1 MTIYWVNVDTQDA
14 LTLMAA
20 VERALETGDTGTPP
34 PPGVAAS
41 PAASVN
47 PTDTYLHDN
56 MAIARAVWSVDP
68 HRIVLSS
75 RPGLAAA
82 INAFQRL
89 VRKATWWYALPQWS
103 QISEFHGAVVR
114 ALDALIEKER
124 MLDTRMRDI
133 EQMRLQAHLF
143 ALQQQIAVLRARNA
157 ELESRLAAL
166 EAQRAPH
173 QRVEQTGSSLIDG
186 NELPTNPQGD
196 IMSDGA
202 SQYH

>member
-20 VERALETGDTGTPP
+20 VERALETGDTGAPP
-34 PPGVAAS
+34 APGVAGSPAS
-41 PAASVN
+41 PAN
-47 PTDTYLHDN
+47 PTDAYLHDN

-89 VRKATWWYALPQWS
+89 VRRATWWYALPQWL

-114 ALDALIEKER
+114 TLDALIEKER
-124 MLDTRMRDI
+124 RLDMRVRDI

-157 ELESRLAAL
+157 ELESRVAAL
-166 EAQRAPH
+166 EAQRAPS
-173 QRVEQTGSSLIDG
+173 QRAEQTGSSFFNRHD
-186 NELPTNPQGD
+186 PHKNPGGD
-196 IMSDGA
+196 IISDGA
-202 SQYH
+202 S

>member
-89 VRKATWWYALPQWS
+89 VRRATWWYTLPQWL

-124 MLDTRMRDI
+124 RLDMRVRDI

-157 ELESRLAAL
+157 ELESRVAAL
-166 EAQRAPH
+166 EAQRAPS
-173 QRVEQTGSSLIDG
+173 QRAGQTGSSFINRHD
-186 NELPTNPQGD
+186 PHKNPGGD

-202 SQYH
+202 L

>member
-14 LTLMAA
+14 LTLMVA

-68 HRIVLSS
+68 HRIVLSN

-89 VRKATWWYALPQWS
+89 VRRATWWYTLPQWL

-124 MLDTRMRDI
+124 RLDIRMRDI

-157 ELESRLAAL
+157 ELESRVAAL
-166 EAQRAPH
+166 EAQGAPSQH
-173 QRVEQTGSSLIDG
+173 VEQTGSPFFNRHD
-186 NELPTNPQGD
+186 PHKNPGGD
-196 IMSDGA
+196 IISDGA
-202 SQYH
+202 S

>member
-14 LTLMAA
+14 LTLMVA

-47 PTDTYLHDN
+47 PTDAYLHDN

-89 VRKATWWYALPQWS
+89 VRRATWWYALPQWL

-114 ALDALIEKER
+114 TLDALIEKER
-124 MLDTRMRDI
+124 RLDIRMRDI

-157 ELESRLAAL
+157 ELESRVAAL
-166 EAQRAPH
+166 EAQGAPSQH
-173 QRVEQTGSSLIDG
+173 VEQTGSPFFNRHD
-186 NELPTNPQGD
+186 PHKNPGGD
-196 IMSDGA
+196 IISDGA
-202 SQYH
+202 S

>member
-14 LTLMAA
+14 LTLMVA

-89 VRKATWWYALPQWS
+89 VRRATWWYALPQWL

-124 MLDTRMRDI
+124 RLDMRVRDI

-157 ELESRLAAL
+157 ELESRVAAL
-166 EAQRAPH
+166 EAQRAPS
-173 QRVEQTGSSLIDG
+173 QRAGQTGSSFINRHD
-186 NELPTNPQGD
+186 PHKNPGGD

-202 SQYH
+202 L

>member
-89 VRKATWWYALPQWS
+89 VRRATWWYTLPQWL

-124 MLDTRMRDI
+124 RLDIRMRDI

-157 ELESRLAAL
+157 ELESRVAAL
-166 EAQRAPH
+166 EAQGAPSQH
-173 QRVEQTGSSLIDG
+173 VEQTGSSFFNRHD
-186 NELPTNPQGD
+186 PHKNPGGD
-196 IMSDGA
+196 IISDGA
-202 SQYH
+202 S

>member
-14 LTLMAA
+14 LTLMVA

-89 VRKATWWYALPQWS
+89 VRRATWWYTLPQWL

-124 MLDTRMRDI
+124 RLDIRMRDI

-157 ELESRLAAL
+157 ELESRVAAL
-166 EAQRAPH
+166 EAQGAPSQH
-173 QRVEQTGSSLIDG
+173 AEQTGSPFFNRHD
-186 NELPTNPQGD
+186 PHKNPGGD
-196 IMSDGA
+196 IISDGA
-202 SQYH
+202 S

>member
-14 LTLMAA
+14 LTLMVA

-89 VRKATWWYALPQWS
+89 VRRATWWYALPQWL

-114 ALDALIEKER
+114 TLDALIEKER
-124 MLDTRMRDI
+124 RLDMRVRDI

-157 ELESRLAAL
+157 ELESRVAAL
-166 EAQRAPH
+166 EAQRAPSQH
-173 QRVEQTGSSLIDG
+173 AGQTGSSFFNRHD
-186 NELPTNPQGD
+186 PHKNPGGD
-196 IMSDGA
+196 IISDGA
-202 SQYH
+202 S

>member
-14 LTLMAA
+14 LTLMVA

-89 VRKATWWYALPQWS
+89 VRRATWWYALPQWL

-114 ALDALIEKER
+114 TLDALIEKER
-124 MLDTRMRDI
+124 RLDMRVRDI

-157 ELESRLAAL
+157 ELESRVAAL
-166 EAQRAPH
+166 EAQRAPSQH
-173 QRVEQTGSSLIDG
+173 AGQTGSSFFNRHD
-186 NELPTNPQGD
+186 PHKNPGGD
-196 IMSDGA
+196 IIP
-202 SQYH
+202 

>member
-20 VERALETGDTGTPP
+20 VERALETGDTGAPP
-34 PPGVAAS
+34 APGVAGSPAS
-41 PAASVN
+41 PAN
-47 PTDTYLHDN
+47 PTDAYLHDN
-56 MAIARAVWSVDP
+56 MAIARVVWSVDP

-89 VRKATWWYALPQWS
+89 VRRATWWYTLPQWL

-124 MLDTRMRDI
+124 RLDMRVRDI

-157 ELESRLAAL
+157 ELESRVAAL
-166 EAQRAPH
+166 EAQRAPS
-173 QRVEQTGSSLIDG
+173 QRAGQTGSSFFNRHD
-186 NELPTNPQGD
+186 PHKNPGGD
-196 IMSDGA
+196 IIP
-202 SQYH
+202 

>member
-14 LTLMAA
+14 LTLMVA

-89 VRKATWWYALPQWS
+89 VRRATWWYALPQWL

-114 ALDALIEKER
+114 TLDALIEKER
-124 MLDTRMRDI
+124 RLDMRVRDI

-143 ALQQQIAVLRARNA
+143 TLQQQIAVLRARNV
-157 ELESRLAAL
+157 LNWRAASPRWKRNAHPL
-166 EAQRAPH
+166 STPNKPAR
-173 QRVEQTGSSLIDG
+173 RSSTDTIRIRTLVVI
-186 NELPTNPQGD
+186 
-196 IMSDGA
+196 
-202 SQYH
+202 

>member
-14 LTLMAA
+14 LTLMVA

-89 VRKATWWYALPQWS
+89 VRRATWWYTLPQWL

-124 MLDTRMRDI
+124 RLDMRVRDI

-157 ELESRLAAL
+157 ELESRVAAL
-166 EAQRAPH
+166 EAQRAPS
-173 QRVEQTGSSLIDG
+173 QRAGQTGSSFFNRHD
-186 NELPTNPQGD
+186 PHKNPGGD
-196 IMSDGA
+196 IISDGA
-202 SQYH
+202 S

>member
-41 PAASVN
+41 PATSVN

-89 VRKATWWYALPQWS
+89 VRRATWWYTLPQWL

-124 MLDTRMRDI
+124 RLDMRVRDI

-157 ELESRLAAL
+157 ELESRVAAL
-166 EAQRAPH
+166 EAQRAPSQH
-173 QRVEQTGSSLIDG
+173 AGQTGSSFFNRHD
-186 NELPTNPQGD
+186 PHKNPGGD
-196 IMSDGA
+196 IISDGA
-202 SQYH
+202 S

>member
-20 VERALETGDTGTPP
+20 VERALETGDTGAPP
-34 PPGVAAS
+34 APGVAGSPAS
-41 PAASVN
+41 PAN
-47 PTDTYLHDN
+47 PTDAYLHDN

-89 VRKATWWYALPQWS
+89 VRRATWWYALPQWL

-114 ALDALIEKER
+114 TLDALIEKER
-124 MLDTRMRDI
+124 RLDMRVRDI

-143 ALQQQIAVLRARNA
+143 ALQQRSPYCAPGTPNWRAASPRWKRNA
-157 ELESRLAAL
+157 HPLSAPNKPAR
-166 EAQRAPH
+166 RASTDTI
-173 QRVEQTGSSLIDG
+173 RIRTLVMI
-186 NELPTNPQGD
+186 
-196 IMSDGA
+196 
-202 SQYH
+202 

>member
-34 PPGVAAS
+34 PPRVAAS
-41 PAASVN
+41 PATSGN

-89 VRKATWWYALPQWS
+89 VRRATWWYTLPQWL

-124 MLDTRMRDI
+124 RLDMRVRDI

-157 ELESRLAAL
+157 ELESRVAAL
-166 EAQRAPH
+166 EAQRAPS
-173 QRVEQTGSSLIDG
+173 QRAEQTGSSCINRHD
-186 NELPTNPQGD
+186 PHKNPGD
-196 IMSDGA
+196 DIISDGA
-202 SQYH
+202 S

>member
-14 LTLMAA
+14 LTLMVA

-89 VRKATWWYALPQWS
+89 VRRATWWYALPQWL

-114 ALDALIEKER
+114 TLDALIEKER
-124 MLDTRMRDI
+124 RLDMRVRDI

-143 ALQQQIAVLRARNA
+143 ALQQQIAVLRARSA
-157 ELESRLAAL
+157 ELESRVAAL
-166 EAQRAPH
+166 EAQRAPSQH
-173 QRVEQTGSSLIDG
+173 AGQTGSSFFNRHD
-186 NELPTNPQGD
+186 PHKNPGGD
-196 IMSDGA
+196 IISDGA
-202 SQYH
+202 S

>member
-34 PPGVAAS
+34 PPGVSTS
-41 PAASVN
+41 PATPVN
-47 PTDTYLHDN
+47 PTDAYLHDN
-56 MAIARAVWSVDP
+56 MAIARAIWSVDP
-68 HRIVLSS
+68 HRIVQSS
-75 RPGLAAA
+75 RPVLATA

-89 VRKATWWYALPQWS
+89 IRRATWWYTLPQWL

-124 MLDTRMRDI
+124 RLDMRVRDI

-143 ALQQQIAVLRARNA
+143 ALQQQIAVLRTRNA
-157 ELESRLAAL
+157 ELESRIAVL
-166 EAQRAPH
+166 EAQSAPAQH
-173 QRVEQTGSSLIDG
+173 PEQTGSSSI
-186 NELPTNPQGD
+186 NT
-196 IMSDGA
+196 
-202 SQYH
+202 

>member
-34 PPGVAAS
+34 LPGVAAS

-89 VRKATWWYALPQWS
+89 VRRATWWYTLPQWL

-124 MLDTRMRDI
+124 RLDMRVRDI

-157 ELESRLAAL
+157 ELESRVAAL
-166 EAQRAPH
+166 EAQRAP
-173 QRVEQTGSSLIDG
+173 
-186 NELPTNPQGD
+186 
-196 IMSDGA
+196 
-202 SQYH
+202 

>member
-47 PTDTYLHDN
+47 PTDTYLHNN

-89 VRKATWWYALPQWS
+89 VRRATWWYTLPQWL

-124 MLDTRMRDI
+124 RLDMRVRDI

-157 ELESRLAAL
+157 ELESRVAAL
-166 EAQRAPH
+166 EAQRAPS
-173 QRVEQTGSSLIDG
+173 QRAGQTGSSFFNRHD
-186 NELPTNPQGD
+186 PHKNPGGD
-196 IMSDGA
+196 IISDGA
-202 SQYH
+202 S

>member
-89 VRKATWWYALPQWS
+89 VRRATWWYALPQWL

-114 ALDALIEKER
+114 TLDALIEKER
-124 MLDTRMRDI
+124 RLDMRVRDI

-157 ELESRLAAL
+157 ELESRVAAL
-166 EAQRAPH
+166 EAQRAPSQH
-173 QRVEQTGSSLIDG
+173 AGQTGSSFFNRHD
-186 NELPTNPQGD
+186 PHKNPGGD
-196 IMSDGA
+196 IIP
-202 SQYH
+202 

>member
-14 LTLMAA
+14 LTLMVA

-89 VRKATWWYALPQWS
+89 VRRATWWYTLPQWL

-124 MLDTRMRDI
+124 RLDMRVRDI

-157 ELESRLAAL
+157 ELESRVAAL
-166 EAQRAPH
+166 EAQRAPSQH
-173 QRVEQTGSSLIDG
+173 AGQTGSSFFNRHD
-186 NELPTNPQGD
+186 PHKNPGGD
-196 IMSDGA
+196 IISDGA
-202 SQYH
+202 S

>member
-20 VERALETGDTGTPP
+20 VERALETGDTGAPP
-34 PPGVAAS
+34 APGVAGSPAS
-41 PAASVN
+41 PAN
-47 PTDTYLHDN
+47 PTDAYLHDN
-56 MAIARAVWSVDP
+56 MAIARAAWSVDP

-89 VRKATWWYALPQWS
+89 VRRATWWYTLPQWL

-124 MLDTRMRDI
+124 RLDMRVRDI

-157 ELESRLAAL
+157 ELESRVAAL
-166 EAQRAPH
+166 EAQRAPS
-173 QRVEQTGSSLIDG
+173 QRAGQTGSSFFNRHD
-186 NELPTNPQGD
+186 PHKNPGGD
-196 IMSDGA
+196 IISDGA
-202 SQYH
+202 S